1 MSDDSQRSERPWT
14 ETVGGRRV
22 TAQEDGSFAVAVR
35 SGRVPLDLSVVPA
48 GTVLVVGAPIGGGT
62 ADLRLSDA
70 GAGHTLRVTHPV
82 RVEVVEGKLG
92 RLECDSGEEPRRGDT
107 LFDGTIGELLVRSGT
122 PLLQPGAR
130 VDRAEVHGG
139 QLQVGEATIGTLEL
153 HGGDVSGQ
161 RDRLPPLELHTSG
174 GLPDG
179 GPDLVVAADGLTLQV
194 SSRRTVGHLG
204 FADGVRELTI
214 AGSGRSGRNGVEV
227 GVISGRGELTLE
239 DVDLTLEQV
248 DGHLRIAGQGGL
260 IVERGPALT
269 DVELGR
275 QIRVTA
281 KRGAALRRCTGE
293 LLVASAQDA
302 TIAADPNGTLLL
314 AGVVHNAN
322 RRDEPLAGAT
332 LRGISVTDDAE
343 GRKRLQALEH
353 AAVFEPRVDK
363 LRVRSRRWRWPGAAR
378 RLQGGD
384 EAGARELDDA
394 AFFAEELAALVHRK
408 AGSGAIRTKAS
419 WAAYRGR
426 HLTSQSAGE
435 RLLLGLYRLVGYG
448 QRPRPAALTWLA
460 LAAVVALAAD
470 VAGWGDASA
479 LAATDDPSLVEL
491 FGVLALS
498 PLFLLRLAGDPAL
511 GEISGFADLVVV
523 LARTVIA
530 APFVFTFIAISR
542 LLRADWRFT

>member
-1 MSDDSQRSERPWT
+1 MSDDNQRSERPWT

-22 TAQEDGSFAVAVR
+22 SAQENGSFAVAVS
-35 SGRVPLDLSVVPA
+35 SGSVPLDLSVVPV

-62 ADLRLSDA
+62 AHLRLSDA
-70 GAGHTLRVTHPV
+70 GDGHTLRVTHPV
-82 RVEVVEGKLG
+82 RVEVVDGKLG
-92 RLECDSGEEPRRGDT
+92 RLECDSGEPRRGDT
-107 LFDGTIGELLVRSGT
+107 LFDGRIGELLVRSGT
-122 PLLQPGAR
+122 PLLQPDAVVDRAR
-130 VDRAEVHGG
+130 VDGG
-139 QLQVGEATIGTLEL
+139 QLQVGEAKVATLEL

-161 RDRLPPLELHTSG
+161 RDRLPPLELHTNG
-174 GLPDG
+174 ELPDG

-194 SSRRTVGHLG
+194 SSRRTVGHLE
-204 FADGVRELTI
+204 FADGVSNLTI
-214 AGSGRSGRNGVEV
+214 SGSGRSGRNGVEV
-227 GVISGRGELTLE
+227 AVISGRSELTLE
-239 DVDLTLEQV
+239 GVDLTLEQV
-248 DGHLRIAGQGGL
+248 DGHLRVDGQGGL

-293 LLVASAQDA
+293 LFVASAQDA
-302 TIAADPNGTLLL
+302 TVAADPNGTLLL
-314 AGVVHNAN
+314 AGVAHNAN
-322 RRDEPLAGAT
+322 RRDEPLTGAT
-332 LRGISVTDDAE
+332 LRGISLTDDAD

-353 AAVFEPRVDK
+353 AAVVEPRVDK
-363 LRVRSRRWRWPGAAR
+363 LRVRSWRWRLPGAAR

-384 EAGARELDDA
+384 EASAREVDDA

-426 HLTSQSAGE
+426 HLTSQSFGE
-435 RLLLGLYRLVGYG
+435 RLLLGLYRFVGYG
-448 QRPRPAALTWLA
+448 QRPGPAALTWLT
-460 LAAVVALAAD
+460 LAALVALTAG
-470 VAGWGDASA
+470 VVGWGDASA
-479 LAATDDPSLVEL
+479 LAAIDDPSLVEL

-530 APFVFTFIAISR
+530 APFIFTFIAISR